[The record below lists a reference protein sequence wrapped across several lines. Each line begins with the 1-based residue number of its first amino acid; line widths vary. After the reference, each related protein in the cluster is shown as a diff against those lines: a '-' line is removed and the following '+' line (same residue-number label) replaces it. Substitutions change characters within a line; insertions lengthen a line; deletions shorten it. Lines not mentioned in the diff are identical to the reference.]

1 MIDAIEEVLISQ
13 DAIEKRVAE
22 LGQTLSQEYAGR
34 KPLLVGILKG
44 ACPYFMDII
53 RHMPIPLEIDFM
65 EVSSYGEATN
75 SSGQIKIIKDIT
87 KDVKGRDILFVED
100 IIDTGQTLKE
110 LQALMLKRHAASVK
124 TTALLNKQ
132 DRRIVD
138 FQADYVGF
146 EIPNAFVV
154 GYGMDFNEQ
163 YRNLPYI
170 GVLKP
175 KCYQ

>member
-1 MIDAIEEVLISQ
+1 
-13 DAIEKRVAE
+13 
-22 LGQTLSQEYAGR
+22 
-34 KPLLVGILKG
+34 
-44 ACPYFMDII
+44 
-53 RHMPIPLEIDFM
+53 M

-110 LQALMLKRHAASVK
+110 LHALMLKRHAASVK

>member
-87 KDVKGRDILFVED
+87 KDVLSLIH
-100 IIDTGQTLKE
+100 I
-110 LQALMLKRHAASVK
+110 
-124 TTALLNKQ
+124 
-132 DRRIVD
+132 
-138 FQADYVGF
+138 
-146 EIPNAFVV
+146 
-154 GYGMDFNEQ
+154 
-163 YRNLPYI
+163 
-170 GVLKP
+170 
-175 KCYQ
+175 